1 MCVCVCVCVCVC
13 TYSVSEVL
21 FFSIA
26 SSFPFPLK
34 YLLVKSLRIPN
45 TLYMVTLIIAIYT
58 HPYNLD
64 FCPHR
69 KTETKKWYSVLLLLR
84 VNWEWTKES
93 HKLL

>member
-1 MCVCVCVCVCVC
+1 MSVCVCVC

-45 TLYMVTLIIAIYT
+45 TLYMVTLIITIYT
-58 HPYNLD
+58 HSYNLD

-69 KTETKKWYSVLLLLR
+69 KKETKEWYSVLLLLKSELG
-84 VNWEWTKES
+84 VD
-93 HKLL
+93 